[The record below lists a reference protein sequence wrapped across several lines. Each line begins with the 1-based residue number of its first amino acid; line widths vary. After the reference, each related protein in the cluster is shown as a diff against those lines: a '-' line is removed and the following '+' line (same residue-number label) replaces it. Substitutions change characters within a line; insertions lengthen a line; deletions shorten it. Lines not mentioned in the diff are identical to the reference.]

1 MISVIEDYKNGNN
14 MGESIDLF
22 VANNPKHELAATT
35 QLVYKTI
42 IDPTQFEKN
51 VEAIKSLEYSSYEVE
66 EQLIFLEFL
75 FWLYCSVLGRQ
86 NNAASILS
94 VINNI
99 VTKDLSIEFQ
109 VIPIYM
115 QGIYDANQGHQNNLT
130 IAYENA
136 LAVLYGKSNRY
147 KKILWDYTIHLC
159 NMNSFEKIEQF
170 LPKLKAAYEHSAIP
184 KRYDYVL
191 LLYEINK
198 GNWQNIKLVIDNI
211 HEDQYLSNFYS
222 NFLKS
227 KLKLSQL
234 LLENEEK
241 IIDKNQSYDW
251 SLLSYL
257 YLVRKNKPEA
267 LMWARKYANKE
278 ITTKSFSSFD
288 SYCLLRA
295 ELANENINS
304 AEFFLEEKFK
314 LGNESPFDIF
324 FKFRIQ
330 RIKGNLELSQK
341 YFNSFLLVVEKHGLQ
356 NRFDTELLLS
366 PEITIKDLRYFMKN
380 ANANNL
386 LHITYTIHKIQKPEN
401 NTALESMSFMIGQH
415 SSIKEVKSL
424 VLKFASIELSVL
436 ITGETGT
443 GKDLVAKAIWQAGV
457 YKNKKFIPINCGAIS
472 DHLLQSELFGHKKG
486 SFTGASQDHKGIFEE
501 AQGGIVFLDE
511 IGEISPKMQVSLLR
525 ILETGEYR
533 AIGGTETK
541 NLNCKIIFAT
551 NRQLGELVEKGLFRQ
566 DLQFRLERLI
576 INLPP
581 LRERPM
587 DIPLLVEHFLNRL
600 NSKLPPISL
609 DASTLKHLS
618 TLPWEGNIRELRNE
632 TERIRL
638 FHSDKKIIA
647 ISDLSDKYQILK
659 TQLIKK
665 NIETKF
671 KNSTLDEKYLNFKSK
686 FRKLDELK
694 DLFETYGK
702 LSRSETSKL
711 LKVSL
716 NTAANYL
723 STLEKENFLI
733 RVTPTDSVKTHYFKK
748 L

>member
-1 MISVIEDYKNGNN
+1 
-14 MGESIDLF
+14 
-22 VANNPKHELAATT
+22 
-35 QLVYKTI
+35 
-42 IDPTQFEKN
+42 
-51 VEAIKSLEYSSYEVE
+51 
-66 EQLIFLEFL
+66 
-75 FWLYCSVLGRQ
+75 
-86 NNAASILS
+86 
-94 VINNI
+94 
-99 VTKDLSIEFQ
+99 
-109 VIPIYM
+109 M
-115 QGIYDANQGHQNNLT
+115 QGIYDASQGHQNNLT

-136 LAVLYGKSNRY
+136 LAVLKGKSNRY
-147 KKILWDYTIHLC
+147 KKILWDYSIHLC
-159 NMNSFEKIEQF
+159 NTNSFEKIELT
-170 LPKLKAAYEHSAIP
+170 LPKLKAAYEHTSIP

-191 LLYEINK
+191 LLNEINK
-198 GNWQNIKLVIDNI
+198 GNWQNINLIISNI
-211 HEDQYLSNFYS
+211 NEDQYLNNFYS

-241 IIDKNQSYDW
+241 ILDKTQVYDC

-257 YLVRKNKPEA
+257 YLIRKNKTEA
-267 LMWARKYANKE
+267 LKWARLYADKE
-278 ITTKSFSSFD
+278 ITVKSFSSFD

-295 ELANENINS
+295 ELANENFNG
-304 AEFFLEEKFK
+304 AEFFLKKKVE

-324 FKFRIQ
+324 FKFRIH
-330 RIKGNLELSQK
+330 RIKGDIELAQK
-341 YFNSFLLVVEKHGLQ
+341 YFNSFLFLVDKHGLQ

-366 PEITIKDLRYFMKN
+366 PEITIKDLRYFIKN

-386 LHITYTIHKIQKPEN
+386 LHTIDTVHKPEN
-401 NTALESMSFMIGQH
+401 NAALESMSFMIGQH
-415 SSIKEVKSL
+415 PSIQEVKTL
-424 VLKFASIELSVL
+424 IIKFASIELSVL

-443 GKDLVAKAIWQAGV
+443 GKDLVAKAIWQAGA

-501 AQGGIVFLDE
+501 AQGGVVFLDE
-511 IGEISPKMQVSLLR
+511 IGEISPKMQVGLLR
-525 ILETGEYR
+525 VLETGEYR

-541 NLNCKIIFAT
+541 NLKCKIIFAT

-600 NSKLPPISL
+600 NPKLPPITL
-609 DASTLKHLS
+609 DGSTIKHLS

-638 FHSDKKIIA
+638 FHSDKNVILID
-647 ISDLSDKYQILK
+647 DLSDKYKLQK
-659 TQLIKK
+659 NQPIKK
-665 NIETKF
+665 GLETKI
-671 KNSTLDEKYLNFKSK
+671 KMPTLDEKHLNFKSK

-694 DLFETYGK
+694 EFFETYRK

-723 STLEKENFLI
+723 STLEKEKFVI
-733 RVTPTDSVKTHYFKK
+733 RITPTDSVKTHYFEK